1 MTIGHREATHIGS
14 VVSVNV
20 GMPRDIEWAGR
31 TVRTAIWK
39 EPTDQ
44 RVPVEHD
51 NLAGDQQAD
60 LRVHGGPDKA
70 VYAYSAEDY
79 RWWEE
84 RLGAPLDP
92 GTFGEN
98 LTTVGLELDHA
109 VIGEVWAIGTA
120 LLQVAQT
127 RQPCFKLGIRMGDA
141 GFVEEFDRAR
151 RFGVYLR
158 IMDAGDVGVGDGIS
172 LVSATDPRYD
182 GGEFRRRP
190 GLARHNGHPA
200 SPRDRRGARRD
211 QGVGQAPDRSRR
223 VLTQVRAGWSNPL
236 LAAERVHPRTLGSA
250 TGHRPRFGMLSPPL
264 RGLRAGLTKSAALWP
279 GGFTG

>member
-1 MTIGHREATHIGS
+1 MTIGHRQATQIGS

-20 GMPRDIEWAGR
+20 GTPRDVEWAGR

-39 EPTDQ
+39 APTDQ
-44 RVPVEHD
+44 RVRVEHD
-51 NLAGDQQAD
+51 NLAGDRQAD

-70 VYAYSAEDY
+70 VYAYAAEDY

-98 LTTVGLELDHA
+98 LTTEGLELDSA

-120 LLQVAQT
+120 VVQVAQT

-158 IMDAGDVGVGDGIS
+158 IMENGDVGVGDGIS
-172 LVSATDPRYD
+172 LLSRPTHGMTAAMFAETLDSHDTRAI
-182 GGEFRRRP
+182 RRLLETAGVPEGVKVWAQRQI
-190 GLARHNGHPA
+190 
-200 SPRDRRGARRD
+200 DRAD
-211 QGVGQAPDRSRR
+211 
-223 VLTQVRAGWSNPL
+223 RAGS
-236 LAAERVHPRTLGSA
+236 
-250 TGHRPRFGMLSPPL
+250 
-264 RGLRAGLTKSAALWP
+264 
-279 GGFTG
+279 

>member
-1 MTIGHREATHIGS
+1 MTIGRREATHIGS

-51 NLAGDQQAD
+51 NLAGDRQAD

-98 LTTVGLELDHA
+98 FTTVGLELDHA

-158 IMDAGDVGVGDGIS
+158 IMEAGDVGVGDGIS
-172 LVSATDPRYD
+172 LVSRPTHGMTAANFADALDSHDARAI
-182 GGEFRRRP
+182 RRLLETAEVPEGIRVW
-190 GLARHNGHPA
+190 
-200 SPRDRRGARRD
+200 ARR
-211 QGVGQAPDRSRR
+211 QIDR
-223 VLTQVRAGWSNPL
+223 
-236 LAAERVHPRTLGSA
+236 AES
-250 TGHRPRFGMLSPPL
+250 
-264 RGLRAGLTKSAALWP
+264 
-279 GGFTG
+279 

>member
-1 MTIGHREATHIGS
+1 MTIGYREATHIGS

-51 NLAGDQQAD
+51 NLAGDRQAD

-84 RLGAPLDP
+84 RLGAQLDP

-98 LTTVGLELDHA
+98 LTIEGLELDNA

-141 GFVEEFDRAR
+141 GFVEVFDRAR

-158 IMDAGDVGVGDGIS
+158 IMDAGDVGVGDGIYLLS
-172 LVSATDPRYD
+172 RPTHGMTTANFADTLDSRDTTSI
-182 GGEFRRRP
+182 RRLLETAEVPEGIKVWAKRQI
-190 GLARHNGHPA
+190 
-200 SPRDRRGARRD
+200 DR
-211 QGVGQAPDRSRR
+211 
-223 VLTQVRAGWSNPL
+223 
-236 LAAERVHPRTLGSA
+236 AES
-250 TGHRPRFGMLSPPL
+250 
-264 RGLRAGLTKSAALWP
+264 
-279 GGFTG
+279 